1 MILESEVN
9 IMANFIVE
17 FPLKAEKY
25 QEDILNKRFEIGRQ
39 IYNSLVNVTQKR
51 YKEMMKTK
59 KYRTLLSSLTGNK
72 KTDKEIWKQINDIC
86 KQYGMSEYS
95 FHEDVKQMQKHFKD
109 NMDSFT
115 AQKIATELWKS
126 YDKLFYGN
134 GKKVYYKKY
143 GELNSLEGK
152 SNSSGIR
159 FKDDNIIWNGLK
171 IPAAIDYD
179 NYYEYQ
185 ALQSKICYNRIV
197 RKYVRNKYKYY
208 VQIIFKGNPP
218 LKVDTET
225 GEIKHYI
232 GEGDVGIDIGTRTVA
247 ISSQS
252 DVKILELADRVQNIE
267 NQKRKLLRKM
277 YRSRRAAN
285 PDNYNED
292 GTIKK
297 QCNKKVIW
305 DKSNHYIK
313 YQNELK
319 ELYRKQADIRKYQHE
334 CLANYIISLGNKVYV
349 EKMNFAGL
357 QRRAKNTEKND
368 KGKFKRKKRF
378 GKSLAN
384 KAPSML
390 LTIIDRKLG
399 YYGEKLIEIN
409 TLEAKASQ
417 FNHFDG
423 RYTKKSLSQRWNDF
437 NGIKVQR
444 DMYSAFLIMNISDDL
459 KSFDIN
465 KCNERF
471 ENFYRLHNLEVNR
484 LTDKKNLCSIAI

>member
-1 MILESEVN
+1 
-9 IMANFIVE
+9 MANFVVE
-17 FPLKAEKY
+17 FPLRTLKY
-25 QEDILNKRFEIGRQ
+25 QEDILNRRFDIGRQ
-39 IYNSLVNVTQKR
+39 IYNALVNVTQKR
-51 YKEMMKTK
+51 YKEMVKTK
-59 KYRTLLSSLTGNK
+59 RYRALLSSLTGNK
-72 KTDKEIWKQINDIC
+72 KLDKEIWKQISNIC

-95 FHEDVKQMQKHFKD
+95 FHKDVKLMQKHFKE
-109 NMDSFT
+109 NIDSFT

-126 YDKLFYGN
+126 YDDFFYGN
-134 GKKVYYKKY
+134 GKKVYYKRY

-152 SNSSGIR
+152 SNISGIR
-159 FKDDNIIWNGLK
+159 FKDDTILWNGLE
-171 IPAAIDYD
+171 IPVVIDYD

-185 ALQSKICYNRIV
+185 AIQSQICYNRIV

-208 VQIIFKGNPP
+208 VQIVFKGNPP
-218 LKVDTET
+218 LKVDIET

-232 GEGDVGIDIGTRTVA
+232 GNGDVGLDIGTRTIA

-252 DVKILELADRVQNIE
+252 DVKILELADRIQNIE
-267 NQKRKLLRKM
+267 NQKQKLLRKM
-277 YRSRRAAN
+277 ERSRRATN

-292 GTIKK
+292 GTIKR
-297 QCNKKVIW
+297 QGNKKVRW
-305 DKSNHYIK
+305 NKSNHYIK

-357 QRRAKNTEKND
+357 QKRAKNTEKND

-390 LTIIDRKLG
+390 LNIINRKLG

-423 RYTKKSLSQRWNDF
+423 TYTKKSLSQRWNDF
-437 NGIKVQR
+437 DGIRIQR

-459 KSFDIN
+459 KSFDID

-471 ENFYRLHNLEVNR
+471 ENFYQLHNLEVTR
-484 LTDKKNLCSIAI
+484 LTGKKNLSSIAI

>member
-1 MILESEVN
+1 
-9 IMANFIVE
+9 MANFIVQ
-17 FPLKAEKY
+17 FPLKTEQY
-25 QEDILNKRFEIGRQ
+25 QEDILSKRFEIGRR
-39 IYNSLVNVTQKR
+39 IYNSLVNITQKR
-51 YKEMMKTK
+51 YKEMIKTK

-72 KTDKEIWKQINDIC
+72 KSDKEIWKQINDIR
-86 KQYGMSEYS
+86 KQYDMSEYS
-95 FHEDVKQMQKHFKD
+95 FHEDVKQMQYHFKK
-109 NMDSFT
+109 NIDSFT

-134 GKKVYYKKY
+134 GKKIYYKKY
-143 GELNSLEGK
+143 GEFNSLEGK
-152 SNSSGIR
+152 SNNSGIR
-159 FKDDNIIWNGLK
+159 FKDDMILWNGLK
-171 IPAAIDYD
+171 IPVVIDYD

-185 ALQSKICYNRIV
+185 AMQSKICYNRIV

-208 VQIIFKGNPP
+208 VQIVFKGNSPV
-218 LKVDTET
+218 KVDTET
-225 GEIKHYI
+225 GEIKHCI
-232 GEGDVGIDIGTRTVA
+232 GTGEVGIDIGTSTVA

-252 DVKILELADRVQNIE
+252 DVKILELADRIQNIE
-267 NQKRKLLRKM
+267 NQKLKLLRKM
-277 YRSRRAAN
+277 DRSRRATN
-285 PDNYNED
+285 PDNYNKD

-297 QCNKKVIW
+297 QGNKKVVW
-305 DKSNHYIK
+305 DKSNRYIK

-334 CLANYIISLGNKVYV
+334 CLANYIISLGNKIYV

-357 QRRAKNTEKND
+357 QKRAKNTERNS

-390 LTIIDRKLG
+390 LTIINRKLG

-409 TLEAKASQ
+409 TFVAKASQ

-423 RYTKKSLSQRWNDF
+423 TYTKKTLSQRWNNF
-437 NGIKVQR
+437 NGLKVQR
-444 DMYSAFLIMNISDDL
+444 DMYSAFLIMNISNDL
-459 KSFDIN
+459 KSFDID

-484 LTDKKNLCSIAI
+484 LIGKKNLSSIAI

>member
-1 MILESEVN
+1 
-9 IMANFIVE
+9 MANFIVE
-17 FPLKAEKY
+17 FPLNTEKY

-51 YKEMMKTK
+51 YKEMIKTK
-59 KYRTLLSSLTGNK
+59 KYRNLMSSLTGNK
-72 KTDKEIWKQINDIC
+72 KTDKEIWKQINDIR

-95 FHEDVKQMQKHFKD
+95 FFSDVKIIRYHYEE
-109 NMDSFT
+109 NIDSNT
-115 AQKIATELWKS
+115 ARKIATSLWKS
-126 YDKLFYGN
+126 YEKFFYNN
-134 GKKVYYKKY
+134 GKYIYYKKY
-143 GELNSLEGK
+143 GEMNSLEGK
-152 SNSSGIR
+152 SNRQGIR
-159 FKDDNIIWNGLK
+159 FKDDKILWNGLK
-171 IPAAIDYD
+171 IPVIIDYD

-197 RKYVRNKYKYY
+197 RKYIRNKYKYY
-208 VQIIFKGNPP
+208 VQIVFKGNPP
-218 LKVDTET
+218 VKVDTET
-225 GEIKHYI
+225 DEIKHCI
-232 GEGDVGIDIGTRTVA
+232 GDGDVGIDIGTRTVA

-267 NQKRKLLRKM
+267 NQKQKLLRKM
-277 YRSRRAAN
+277 DRSRRATN

-297 QCNKKVIW
+297 QGNKKVVW
-305 DKSNHYIK
+305 NKSNHYIK
-313 YQNELK
+313 YQNELR

-357 QRRAKNTEKND
+357 QKRAKNTEKNN

-399 YYGEKLIEIN
+399 YCDEKLIEIN
-409 TLEAKASQ
+409 TFEAKASQ

-423 RYTKKSLSQRWNDF
+423 TYTKKTLSKRWNDF
-437 NGIKVQR
+437 NGIKIQR

-459 KSFDIN
+459 KSFDID

-484 LTDKKNLCSIAI
+484 LTGKKNLSSIAI

>member
-1 MILESEVN
+1 
-9 IMANFIVE
+9 MANFIVE
-17 FPLKAEKY
+17 FPLKTEKY
-25 QEDILNKRFEIGRQ
+25 QEDILNKRFEIGRH

-51 YKEMMKTK
+51 YKEMIKTK

-72 KTDKEIWKQINDIC
+72 KSDKEIWKQINDIR

-95 FHEDVKQMQKHFKD
+95 FHEDVKQMQKYFKS

-143 GELNSLEGK
+143 GEFNSLEGK
-152 SNSSGIR
+152 SNTTGIR
-159 FKDDNIIWNGLK
+159 FKDDMITWNGLK
-171 IPAAIDYD
+171 IPVVIDYD

-185 ALQSKICYNRIV
+185 AMQSKICYNRIV

-208 VQIIFKGNPP
+208 VQIVWKGNPP
-218 LKVDTET
+218 VKIDTDT
-225 GEIKHYI
+225 GEMKHYI
-232 GEGDVGIDIGTRTVA
+232 GKGDIGIDIGTRTIA
-247 ISSQS
+247 ISSKS
-252 DVKILELADRVQNIE
+252 DVKILELADRVENIE
-267 NQKRKLLRKM
+267 NQKEKLLRKM
-277 YRSRRAAN
+277 DRSRRVTN
-285 PDNYNED
+285 PNNYNED

-297 QCNKKVIW
+297 QGNKKVAWIQ
-305 DKSNHYIK
+305 SNHYMK
-313 YQNELK
+313 YQKELK

-334 CLANYIISLGNKVYV
+334 CLANAIISLGNKVYV

-357 QRRAKNTEKND
+357 QKRSKNTEKND
-368 KGKFKRKKRF
+368 KGKFKKKKRF

-417 FNHFDG
+417 FNHFD
-423 RYTKKSLSQRWNDF
+423 RTYTKKTISQRWNDF
-437 NGIKVQR
+437 NGIRIQR
-444 DMYSAFLIMNISDDL
+444 DLYSAFLIMNISDDL
-459 KSFDIN
+459 KNFNMD

-471 ENFYRLHNLEVNR
+471 ENFYRLHNIEVDR
-484 LTDKKNLCSIAI
+484 LTGKKNLSSIAI

>member
-1 MILESEVN
+1 MN
-9 IMANFIVE
+9 ITANFIIE
-17 FPLKAEKY
+17 FPLKTEIY
-25 QEDILNKRFEIGRQ
+25 QENILNKRFEIGRH

-51 YKEMMKTK
+51 YKEMIKTK
-59 KYRTLLSSLTGNK
+59 KYRNLLSSLTGNK
-72 KTDKEIWKQINDIC
+72 NSDKEIWKQIDDIR

-95 FHEDVKQMQKHFKD
+95 FHEDVKQMQKHFKS
-109 NMDSFT
+109 NIDSFT
-115 AQKIATELWKS
+115 TQKIASQLWKS

-143 GELNSLEGK
+143 GEFNSLEGK
-152 SNSSGIR
+152 SNSTGIR
-159 FKDDNIIWNGLK
+159 FKDDMILWNGLE
-171 IPAAIDYD
+171 IPVVVDYD

-185 ALQSKICYNRIV
+185 ARQSKICYNRIM

-208 VQIIFKGNPP
+208 VQIVFKGNPP
-218 LKVDTET
+218 VKVNTET
-225 GEIKHYI
+225 GEIKHTI
-232 GEGDVGIDIGTRTVA
+232 GNGDVGLDIGTRTIA

-252 DVKILELADRVQNIE
+252 DVKILELADKVQNIE
-267 NQKRKLLRKM
+267 NKKQKLLRKM
-277 YRSRRAAN
+277 DSSRRATN

-297 QCNKKVIW
+297 QGNKKVIW
-305 DKSNHYIK
+305 NKSNHYIK

-319 ELYRKQADIRKYQHE
+319 ELYRKQSDIRKYQHE
-334 CLANYIISLGNKVYV
+334 CLANYIVSLGNKVYV

-357 QRRAKNTEKND
+357 QKRAKNTEKND

-399 YYGEKLIEIN
+399 YYDEKLIEIN
-409 TLEAKASQ
+409 TFEAKASQ

-423 RYTKKSLSQRWNDF
+423 TYTKKSLSQRWNDF
-437 NGIKVQR
+437 NGIKIQR
-444 DMYSAFLIMNISDDL
+444 DLYSAFLIMNISNDL
-459 KSFDIN
+459 KSFEVN
-465 KCNERF
+465 KCNKRF
-471 ENFYRLHNLEVNR
+471 ENFYRLHNIEVDR
-484 LTDKKNLCSIAI
+484 LTGKKNLSSIAI